1 MHASHDNV
9 TVSHFVAARD
19 IRTLSSLS
27 NIKIQFLMAS
37 LVTLIDVCKTS
48 ITIMGKLLPG
58 NPKDCLPTKYW
69 CHSFIMK
76 LYFQSGSFSWKP
88 NSTII
93 RKLRNYILIENWIIQ
108 AFFKFMNHKYVH
120 TMCYIYIKH
129 YTIQPHDFIT
139 WNCWLI
145 SC

>member
-88 NSTII
+88 FSTI
-93 RKLRNYILIENWIIQ
+93 IENWIIQ
-108 AFFKFMNHKYVH
+108 AFFNLWITNMFIQCVTFILNTTQFNHMTLLREIADLFHVSW
-120 TMCYIYIKH
+120 
-129 YTIQPHDFIT
+129 Q
-139 WNCWLI
+139 NEQLGQ
-145 SC
+145 